1 MSMKKRKICILGATG
16 SIGTQSLDIV
26 RKKRDLFEV
35 QTLTTNVNIELLE
48 KQCVEF
54 NPKNVVISDLNSY
67 NRFKEI
73 TTFKGNILFGT
84 DALQQVA
91 SDKECDLII
100 SSLVGFAGV
109 LPTLRAI
116 EAGIDVAIANKETLV
131 SAGKIITDAA
141 KKNNVNL
148 LPIDSEHNAILQSI
162 VGEKK
167 TYIEKL
173 ILTASGGPF
182 FNLDKS
188 LFSSITTQQAL
199 NHPNWKMGNKVT
211 IDSATM
217 MNKGFEVMEAYW
229 LFGIDINRID
239 VLIHPQS
246 IIHSLVQ
253 FIDGSVKAQLGMPD
267 MRIPISFAL
276 NYPNRFY
283 FDFKRLDLS
292 EICNLQFFKPD
303 LEKFVCL
310 KIAFE
315 AIKKGG
321 NCPAIVNAANEIA
334 VNAFISEKIK
344 FIDIPKYIELALQS
358 INFIDNPSLD
368 DILETDRET
377 RAYLIGKSKTI

>member
-1 MSMKKRKICILGATG
+1 MKKRKICILGATG

>member
-1 MSMKKRKICILGATG
+1 MKKRKICILGATG

-344 FIDIPKYIELALQS
+344 FIDIPKYIELALQTVK
-358 INFIDNPSLD
+358 FIDNPSLD

>member
-162 VGEKK
+162 VGEEKNS
-167 TYIEKL
+167 IEKL

-182 FNLDKS
+182 FNMDKA

-334 VNAFISEKIK
+334 VNAFINERIK
-344 FIDIPKYIELALQS
+344 FIDIPKYIELALQTVK
-358 INFIDNPSLD
+358 FIDNPSLD

-377 RAYLIGKSKTI
+377 RAYLIGKSI

>member
-1 MSMKKRKICILGATG
+1 
-16 SIGTQSLDIV
+16 
-26 RKKRDLFEV
+26 
-35 QTLTTNVNIELLE
+35 
-48 KQCVEF
+48 
-54 NPKNVVISDLNSY
+54 
-67 NRFKEI
+67 
-73 TTFKGNILFGT
+73 
-84 DALQQVA
+84 
-91 SDKECDLII
+91 
-100 SSLVGFAGV
+100 
-109 LPTLRAI
+109 
-116 EAGIDVAIANKETLV
+116 
-131 SAGKIITDAA
+131 
-141 KKNNVNL
+141 
-148 LPIDSEHNAILQSI
+148 
-162 VGEKK
+162 
-167 TYIEKL
+167 
-173 ILTASGGPF
+173 
-182 FNLDKS
+182 
-188 LFSSITTQQAL
+188 
-199 NHPNWKMGNKVT
+199 MGNKVT

>member
-162 VGEKK
+162 VGEEKNS
-167 TYIEKL
+167 IEKL

-182 FNLDKS
+182 FNMDKA

-344 FIDIPKYIELALQS
+344 FIDIPKYIELALQTVK
-358 INFIDNPSLD
+358 FIDNPSLD